1 MNNEIKSEAPK
12 AHAKKRSSGRPLLL
26 MLLCGIA
33 FIILCILVVDVTNSG
48 DKIKRFFSKAPAAK
62 PAERP
67 KTLPPEIR
75 MVEKIVEV
83 PVEKIVV
90 KTVEKIIEVK
100 PPMPSKYIDRQVI
113 DTAKLWNGINVVSTV
128 EAKQGK
134 LASIEREDDKGYQI
148 EIKLTFTIPKPNET
162 PEEIATLN
170 THLPKMLKDFT
181 KLIENANVSPFYH
194 HLYELKTT
202 RIQQKATRFDS
213 VLSRHNLYDCE
224 TVLEITHPETGRKT
238 LLVQGDMDVV
248 SDGSD
253 GDRWP
258 ELDNYISMS
267 DYYQPFT
274 SYGWAKQTNTPNPL
288 LKTWK
293 ERLKKAEEAYA
304 VPGLSSSRNRDLE
317 AQIADRKLGI
327 ADMEGRSFLIAE
339 ADPFIVVPLSFL
351 GRKDQN
357 EFGPAIGDYAVVIY
371 EDKLYPAIA
380 GDAGPSFKFGEA
392 SLRMAKALN
401 PKANPYNRPVS
412 DLKVTYLV
420 FPNSADDKKGP
431 PDLEAWHAKCSELI
445 TDLGGLG
452 EGYQLYEWED
462 LIAKKRAE
470 NGPKEK
476 TEVPEPENSTNPGA
490 DAQAEGTPKPEN

>member
-1 MNNEIKSEAPK
+1 
-12 AHAKKRSSGRPLLL
+12 
-26 MLLCGIA
+26 ML
-33 FIILCILVVDVTNSG
+33 F
-48 DKIKRFFSKAPAAK
+48 RQSKPN
-62 PAERP
+62 R
-67 KTLPPEIR
+67 
-75 MVEKIVEV
+75 
-83 PVEKIVV
+83 
-90 KTVEKIIEVK
+90 
-100 PPMPSKYIDRQVI
+100 
-113 DTAKLWNGINVVSTV
+113 
-128 EAKQGK
+128 GK
-134 LASIEREDDKGYQI
+134 FASIEREDDKGYQI

-170 THLPKMLKDFT
+170 PHLPKMLKDFP
-181 KLIENANVSPFYH
+181 KLVENANVSPFYH

-202 RIQQKATRFDS
+202 RIQQKATRFDE

-274 SYGWAKQTNTPNPL
+274 SYGWSKQTNTPNPL

-317 AQIADRKLGI
+317 AQIASRKLGI

-339 ADPFIVVPLSFL
+339 ADPFIVIPLSFL

-371 EDKLYPAIA
+371 EDKLFPAIA
-380 GDAGPSFKFGEA
+380 GDAGPSFKVGEA

-420 FPNSADDKKGP
+420 FPNSADEKKGP
-431 PDLEAWHAKCSELI
+431 PDLEAWHRTCGTLLD
-445 TDLGGLG
+445 DLGGLA
-452 EGYQLYEWED
+452 EGYQLHQWED

-470 NGPKEK
+470 EK
-476 TEVPEPENSTNPGA
+476 KAEEEPEPE
-490 DAQAEGTPKPEN
+490 AQPDLPKESSEPEN